1 MSNIDFTVL
10 TVFRRISEALDSL
23 SAEEIQ
29 RLSDPL
35 YTLEIR
41 AVRKRIREESAS
53 NMASEDAD
61 AVIKALTMLANR
73 QEAQALL
80 DSRFPTKKNLEAIAR
95 RLDIPIVRQDK
106 VEELRDKIVEATVGA
121 RIRSQAIQG
130 ISAQSGGPL
139 VDQSR

>member
-1 MSNIDFTVL
+1 MSNPEFTIL
-10 TVFRRISEALDSL
+10 TVFRRISEALDGL
-23 SAEEIQ
+23 PTDELQ
-29 RLSDPL
+29 RLSDPQ

-41 AVRKRIREESAS
+41 AVRRRSKEESTNNVS
-53 NMASEDAD
+53 SEEAKV
-61 AVIKALTMLANR
+61 VIETLTALSSR

-130 ISAQSGGPL
+130 TGA
-139 VDQSR
+139 